1 MMSRSLPI
9 LDMLDHRPG
18 DNHAERPERLR
29 AVIDA
34 LDDDATLDLETLEAP
49 MVDLADLALVHPQGF
64 IDTIWPPRPAAADTP
79 WTPTP
84 CCRPAA

>member
-1 MMSRSLPI
+1 MDVALYTH

-34 LDDDATLDLETLEAP
+34 LDDDGGLDLERFEAP
-49 MVDLADLALVHPQGF
+49 LVDFADLARVHPQGF
-64 IDTIWPPRPAAADTP
+64 IDACWPPRPAAAAGR
-79 WTPTP
+79 WIPTP